1 MNILVCV
8 KKVNGEINPFDASA
22 LECALQFKNATVTVL
37 SMGRPDV
44 RDLLYQLTRLGVFRA
59 ILLTDKAFAGADTL
73 ATAYTLSMAVRKLKP
88 DIILCGR
95 QSVDGDTAQVG
106 PCMAALLGIPVIT
119 EVLAAYIKDNGN
131 IKCRTRYQE
140 IEVTKPALLTIE
152 RSYKLRFPSF
162 RAKAVEPEIWDSDTI
177 LADKKRCGFNGSPTL
192 VVSTYNNTLGKRH
205 CKFIDAKKLSE
216 VLTEVEKKIR
226 NDKALLPINEKK
238 FDEVWAVGE
247 KVIPAAYSV
256 AEKVKVIKKQPPEV
270 IAELAIKEKPK
281 VILWDTSSWG
291 RCNAPQVAAFLKTGL
306 CADCTLLE
314 TNGEKLFM
322 IRPALGGN
330 IMARIVCKTL
340 PQMATVRTIEKTD
353 NKLLAVGGGAKLAL
367 PLIFNWAK
375 KNNFLVVGSRTAVD
389 KSFIPYESQVGLTGK
404 TVNPNIYLAFGI
416 SGAVQHTCGIEQANT
431 IIAVNTDPDARIFE
445 YADYGII
452 DSCENVLN
460 IL

>member
-8 KKVNGEINPFDASA
+8 KQVNGEINPFDASA

-37 SMGRPDV
+37 SMGRTDV
-44 RDLLYQLTRLGVFRA
+44 RDLLYKLTRLGVFRA
-59 ILLTDKAFAGADTL
+59 ILLTDRAFAGADTL
-73 ATAYTLSMAVRKLKP
+73 ATAYTLSMAAKKLKP

-95 QSVDGDTAQVG
+95 HSVDGDTAQVG

-119 EVLAAYIKDNGN
+119 EVLAANVKDNDN
-131 IKCRTRYQE
+131 IKCKTRYEE
-140 IEVTKPALLTIE
+140 IEVTRPVLLTIE
-152 RSYKLRFPSF
+152 RSYRLRFPSF
-162 RAKAVEPEIWDSDTI
+162 RAKAVEPEIWDLDTI
-177 LADKKRCGFNGSPTL
+177 SADKNRCGLIGSPTL

-205 CKFIDAKKLSE
+205 CKFIDAKKLSD
-216 VLTEVEKKIR
+216 VLIEVEQKVR
-226 NDKALLPINEKK
+226 NNTTFLPISEKRI
-238 FDEVWAVGE
+238 DEVWCVGE
-247 KVIPAAYSV
+247 DVIKAAYSV
-256 AEKVKVIKKQPPEV
+256 AKKVRVIKKQPPEV

-330 IMARIVCKTL
+330 IMARIICKTL
-340 PQMATVRTIEKTD
+340 PQMATVRTIEKSD
-353 NKLLAVGGGAKLAL
+353 NKLLAVGEGAKLAL
-367 PLIFNWAK
+367 PLIFNFAK
-375 KNNFLVVGSRTAVD
+375 KNNFLVVGSRIAVD
-389 KSFIPYESQVGLTGK
+389 KGFIPYESQVGLTGK
-404 TVNPNIYLAFGI
+404 RVNPNIYLAFGI

-431 IIAVNTDPDARIFE
+431 IIAVNTDPNARIFE

-452 DSCENVLN
+452 DSCKNVLSV
-460 IL
+460 L